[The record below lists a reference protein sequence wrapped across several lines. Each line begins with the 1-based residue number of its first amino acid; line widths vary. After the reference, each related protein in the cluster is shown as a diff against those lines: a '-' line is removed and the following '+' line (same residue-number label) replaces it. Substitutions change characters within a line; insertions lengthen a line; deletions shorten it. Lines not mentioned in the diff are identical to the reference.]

1 MGILRYASHLE
12 CENATGRGKQ
22 NTHTHTHAHAS
33 ATFFSKLKITVSGE
47 PSQIARQSVFCYSRF
62 QPHLVQLMRMTAEA

>member
-1 MGILRYASHLE
+1 MGILRYASRLE

-22 NTHTHTHAHAS
+22 NTHAHAS

-47 PSQIARQSVFCYSRF
+47 PSQIARQDAFCYSRF
-62 QPHLVQLMRMTAEA
+62 QPHLVQLMRMTDEA